1 MVTPLLFLTVS
12 AFSTPLLEN
21 SSYHQQG
28 NTCFLTVNEERNQE
42 NIVLLLSLSAND
54 EASVTVFHRQA
65 FTEKSEGLLHQS
77 ATKLNNWYANH
88 DYPVT
93 HRLYKKVDDKP
104 IYATTLTSPSD
115 NASTFID
122 VFKTRGNKT
131 RLNMDG
137 MDSHLSFVA
146 DKVQADAF
154 YQCGQSVRHLAAIHD
169 NS

>member
-28 NTCFLTVNEERNQE
+28 NTCFLTVNEERNQQD
-42 NIVLLLSLSAND
+42 IVLLLSLSANE
-54 EASVTVFHRQA
+54 EASVTVFHRHA
-65 FTEKSEGLLHQS
+65 FAEETQGFLRQS
-77 ATKLNNWYANH
+77 ATKLNNWYANQ
-88 DYPVT
+88 DYPVS
-93 HRLYKKVDDKP
+93 HRLYKDLGNAP
-104 IYATTLTSPSD
+104 IYATTLAAPSS
-115 NASTFID
+115 NAVTFID

-131 RLNMDG
+131 RLSMDG

-154 YQCGQSVRHLAAIHD
+154 YQCGLSVRHLAAIR
-169 NS
+169 